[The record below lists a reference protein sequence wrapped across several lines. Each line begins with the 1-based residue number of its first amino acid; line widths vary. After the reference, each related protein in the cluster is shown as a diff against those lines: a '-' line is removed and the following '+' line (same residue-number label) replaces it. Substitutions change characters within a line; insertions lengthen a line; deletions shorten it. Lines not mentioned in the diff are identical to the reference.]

1 MPRNK
6 RAQRGNTTV
15 GPTRSQIFNPMVFLE
30 YNTKQS
36 LYVIAV
42 QDAKKGSRCMCEM
55 AGLSQ
60 ASRIIS
66 TAKINLKLSER

>member
-6 RAQRGNTTV
+6 RANGYTYIPV
-15 GPTRSQIFNPMVFLE
+15 AHLE

-42 QDAKKGSRCMCEM
+42 QDAKKVQDACAKWQDYLKLQEL
-55 AGLSQ
+55 LSQ
-60 ASRIIS
+60 LR
-66 TAKINLKLSER
+66 